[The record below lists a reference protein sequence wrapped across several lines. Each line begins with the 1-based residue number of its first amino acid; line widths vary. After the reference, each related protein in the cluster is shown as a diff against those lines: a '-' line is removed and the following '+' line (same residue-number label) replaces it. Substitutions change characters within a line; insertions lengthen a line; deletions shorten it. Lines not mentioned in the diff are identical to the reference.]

1 MVIVDSHIGEANM
14 SFKVVTDTASNITNK
29 TAEHYDISVVPLTF
43 IIDGEEVQMI
53 DTENYDY
60 DGYYEKLEA
69 GMKVSTSQVSPQQ
82 YIEMFEPMLKEGNDI
97 LFVGISGGVSG
108 TVNSAKFAAREL
120 MEEYPER
127 NIRVVDSLGASLGE
141 GILVVYGTQCRDKGM
156 SLDETADY
164 LDTIKYNMYQ
174 VFIVDDLKHL
184 KRTGR
189 ISGALASL
197 GTMLDLKPILKG
209 DTEGKIVVNC
219 KARGRKQAIKAL
231 AEKYRNMVEN
241 AKDQIVGISYGGH
254 REDAVHLA
262 NLISKIDEPKSVWIV
277 PHEPA
282 TGSHVGP
289 GMIGL
294 YFMGKDDVRA
304 F

>member
-1 MVIVDSHIGEANM
+1 M
-14 SFKVVTDTASNITNK
+14 SFKIITDTASNVTNK
-29 TAEHYDISVVPLTF
+29 DAKHYDVVVVPLTF
-43 IIDGEEVQMI
+43 IIDGVENQFV
-53 DTENYDY
+53 DTDSFDY
-60 DGYYEKLEA
+60 DEYYEKLSQ

-82 YIEMFEPMLKEGNDI
+82 YIDIMEPMLKEGNDV
-97 LFVGISGGVSG
+97 LFVGLSSGVSG
-108 TVNSAKFAAREL
+108 TVNSARFAAKEL

-127 NIRVVDSLGASLGE
+127 TVRVVDSLGASLGE
-141 GILVVYGTQCRDKGM
+141 GILVVNAAECRDKGM
-156 SLDETADY
+156 TVDETADY
-164 LDTIKYNMYQ
+164 LDFEKYKMAQ
-174 VFIVDDLKHL
+174 IFVVDDLKHL

-189 ISGALASL
+189 LSGALATI

-231 AEKYRNMVEN
+231 AEKYRDLVVD
-241 AKDQIVGISYGGH
+241 AQDQIVGISYGGR

-262 NLISKIDEPKSVWIV
+262 NLISKIAEPKQIWML
-277 PHEPA
+277 PHEPV

-289 GMIGL
+289 GMIAL
-294 YFMGKDDVRA
+294 YFKGKDDVRA

>member
-1 MVIVDSHIGEANM
+1 M
-14 SFKVVTDTASNITNK
+14 SFQIITDTASNITTKAANK
-29 TAEHYDISVVPLTF
+29 YNIKVVPLTF
-43 IIDGEEVQMI
+43 IIDGEEFQFV
-53 DTENYDY
+53 DSDKFDY
-60 DGYYEKLEA
+60 DAYYNDLA
-69 GMKVSTSQVSPQQ
+69 SGVKVSTSQVSPGQ
-82 YIEMFEPMLKEGNDI
+82 YIEMFEPILEGGEDI
-97 LFVGISGGVSG
+97 LFVGLSSGVSG
-108 TVNSAKFAAREL
+108 TINSAKFAAKEL
-120 MEEYPER
+120 LEEYPDR
-127 NIRVVDSLGASLGE
+127 KVRVVDSLGASLGE
-141 GILVVYGTQCRDKGM
+141 GILAVKAAELRDEGKDV
-156 SLDETADY
+156 DEVADY
-164 LDTIKYNMYQ
+164 LDAMRYEMYQ

-189 ISGALASL
+189 LSGALATL

-231 AEKYRNMVEN
+231 AEKYRDLVVDPEN
-241 AKDQIVGISYGGH
+241 QIVGISYGGF

-262 NLISKIDEPKSVWIV
+262 NLITKIAEPKKIWLV

-294 YFMGKDDVRA
+294 YFRGKDDVRG

>member
-1 MVIVDSHIGEANM
+1 M
-14 SFKVVTDTASNITNK
+14 SFKIVTDTASNVTNK
-29 TAEHYDISVVPLTF
+29 DAALLDVTLVPLTF
-43 IIDGEEVQMI
+43 IIDGVENQFV
-53 DTENYDY
+53 DTDSFDY
-60 DGYYEKLEA
+60 DDYYKKL
-69 GMKVSTSQVSPQQ
+69 GDGLKVNTSQVTPQQ
-82 YIEMFEPMLKEGNDI
+82 YIEIFEPMLKEGHDV
-97 LFVGISGGVSG
+97 LFVGLSSGVSG
-108 TVNSAKFAAREL
+108 TVNSARFAAKEL
-120 MEEYPER
+120 MEDYPDR
-127 NIRVVDSLGASLGE
+127 TVRVVDSLGASLGE
-141 GILVVYGTQCRDKGM
+141 GILVANAAECRDKGM
-156 SLDETADY
+156 SVDEAADY
-164 LDTIKYNMYQ
+164 LDFEKFKMAQIF
-174 VFIVDDLKHL
+174 VVDDLKHL

-189 ISGALASL
+189 LSGALAVL

-231 AEKYRNMVEN
+231 AEKYRDLVVDPEN
-241 AKDQIVGISYGGH
+241 QIVGISYGGF

-262 NLISKIDEPKSVWIV
+262 NLISKIAEPKKIWIL

-294 YFMGKDDVRA
+294 YFKGKDDVRA

>member
-1 MVIVDSHIGEANM
+1 M
-14 SFKVVTDTASNITNK
+14 SFQIITDTASNITTKAANK
-29 TAEHYDISVVPLTF
+29 YDIKVVPLTF
-43 IIDGEEVQMI
+43 IIDGEEFQFV
-53 DTENYDY
+53 DSDKFDY
-60 DGYYEKLEA
+60 DAYYDDLA
-69 GMKVSTSQVSPQQ
+69 NGVKVSTSQVSPGQ
-82 YIEMFEPMLKEGNDI
+82 YLEMFEPILEGGEDI
-97 LFVGISGGVSG
+97 LFVGLSSGVSG
-108 TVNSAKFAAREL
+108 TINSAKFAAKEL
-120 MEEYPER
+120 IEEYPDR
-127 NIRVVDSLGASLGE
+127 KIRVVDSLGASLGE
-141 GILVVYGTQCRDKGM
+141 GILAVKASELREEGKDI
-156 SLDETADY
+156 DEVADY
-164 LDTIKYNMYQ
+164 LDVMRYEMYQ
-174 VFIVDDLKHL
+174 VFVVDDLKHL

-189 ISGALASL
+189 LSGALAAL

-231 AEKYRNMVEN
+231 AEKYRDLVVDPEN
-241 AKDQIVGISYGGH
+241 QIVGISYGGF

-262 NLISKIDEPKSVWIV
+262 NLITKIAEPKKIWLV

-294 YFMGKDDVRA
+294 YFRSKDDVRG